1 MAYSTR
7 GFMGLLISINLS
19 SFYRTLHI
27 PAGITQVVGRALP
40 LHEGVVGVNVFGDAD
55 AHGVVIKSEV
65 FLGAAAGATDFSDF
79 AFNPPDDFHVLL

>member
-40 LHEGVVGVNVFGDAD
+40 LHEGVVGVNVFGDAVHD
-55 AHGVVIKSEV
+55 GVGLRSMKVRNFVERGRGKMRYE
-65 FLGAAAGATDFSDF
+65 FFRDMAG
-79 AFNPPDDFHVLL
+79 